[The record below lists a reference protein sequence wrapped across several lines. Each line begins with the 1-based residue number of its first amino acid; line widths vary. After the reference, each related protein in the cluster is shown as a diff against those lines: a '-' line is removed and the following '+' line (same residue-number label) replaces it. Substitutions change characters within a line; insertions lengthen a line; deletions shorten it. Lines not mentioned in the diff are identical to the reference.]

1 MKSIKNLV
9 IVGFIVLV
17 AYYFAGHD
25 YLRFLLGGKSAMLDV
40 AAQIN
45 DLCNTDRS
53 CPTTL
58 EGWQAA
64 PGESVM
70 LSRDICCI
78 LPPRVKDAMLVLAI
92 KSTLHSD
99 WCTAF
104 FCRITGSKPA
114 AVRTRRSLQDGKAAD
129 PAGPPPSNSNV
140 VPAV

>member
-1 MKSIKNLV
+1 MKATKNIV

-25 YLRFLLGGKSAMLDV
+25 YLRFLLGGKSAMLEV

-45 DLCNTDRS
+45 DLCNTDGS

-70 LSRDICCI
+70 LSRDNMLYFASPGEGRDASVGNKKYPAFRLVYRFF
-78 LPPRVKDAMLVLAI
+78 LPDHWFEARGG
-92 KSTLHSD
+92 TNQ
-99 WCTAF
+99 
-104 FCRITGSKPA
+104 
-114 AVRTRRSLQDGKAAD
+114 AVTSGWESR
-129 PAGPPPSNSNV
+129 
-140 VPAV
+140 